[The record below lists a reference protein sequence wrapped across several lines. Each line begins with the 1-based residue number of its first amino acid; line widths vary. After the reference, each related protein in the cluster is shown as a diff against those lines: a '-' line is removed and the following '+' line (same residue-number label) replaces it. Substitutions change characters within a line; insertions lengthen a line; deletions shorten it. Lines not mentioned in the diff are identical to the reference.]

1 MISSQVLLH
10 YYYYEI
16 LYITLGEQKENLKE
30 VPKIDPRIIGKSELP
45 VCES

>member
-10 YYYYEI
+10 YYYEI
-16 LYITLGEQKENLKE
+16 LYITLGGQKENLKE

-45 VCES
+45 MCES